1 MNHQEA
7 DEMVHQLDMQI
18 RKSHRK
24 QQSPGELMKQLAF
37 VSKKP
42 RKSKKPIVAPKPR
55 DYVYSGG
62 IKINR
67 SPYVI
72 RKERTHS
79 AKGKDHSSTS
89 SCTAPEA
96 TNIDDAIQENEYNME
111 DAWDSDIHNPQG
123 SQVQAMLDELRSSLD
138 AIPHATPPAKS
149 WGERRE
155 QLEQSWE
162 SHRKKTI

>member
-7 DEMVHQLDMQI
+7 DEMIHQLDMQI

-72 RKERTHS
+72 RKEHTHS

-96 TNIDDAIQENEYNME
+96 T
-111 DAWDSDIHNPQG
+111 S
-123 SQVQAMLDELRSSLD
+123 ELVNL
-138 AIPHATPPAKS
+138 IICFLCVPMCMHADLLCKN
-149 WGERRE
+149 R
-155 QLEQSWE
+155 
-162 SHRKKTI
+162 